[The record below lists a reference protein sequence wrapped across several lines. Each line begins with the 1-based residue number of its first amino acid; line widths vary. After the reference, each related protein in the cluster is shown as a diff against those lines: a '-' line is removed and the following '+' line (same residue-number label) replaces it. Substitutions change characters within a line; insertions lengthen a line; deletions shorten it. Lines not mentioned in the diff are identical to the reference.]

1 MANRH
6 GRSDHQ
12 STDKSV
18 HTGCGREGLGVAQR
32 FYFRYPSLI
41 KSCLFDER
49 TVISSPTRRT
59 FRTSRGLVFLF
70 LGALALFYAQRT
82 DAHHNPDLASLFFQF
97 RPRTEVHGTQYEDP
111 TLSPT
116 SHTHK
121 N

>member
-18 HTGCGREGLGVAQR
+18 HTGCGREGLGVAQC

-70 LGALALFYAQRT
+70 LGALVLFYAQP
-82 DAHHNPDLASLFFQF
+82 PDTHPTPTLPPPFPQF
-97 RPRTEVHGTQYEDP
+97 RPP
-111 TLSPT
+111 
-116 SHTHK
+116 
-121 N
+121 